1 MQIVKDSLDP
11 VLFTPI
17 QLRQLEI
24 QNRVMVSPMC
34 QYSAT
39 EGSPGPWHHMH
50 LGQFAASGVGLL
62 CIEMTNIEAA
72 GRITP
77 HCMGLYSDD
86 NESALRQVVNFC
98 KDIAD
103 TPIALQ
109 LAHAGRKAS
118 SARPWEGRKPILPS
132 DGGWEVVAPSAIA
145 LQDGA
150 PVPRELGSTEI
161 ADMVNKFADAARR
174 AERIGIDALELHA
187 AHGYLL
193 HEFLSPISNR
203 RTDNYGGSLDNRMRF
218 VLEVFEATRAAWPV
232 TKPLGIRLSA
242 TDWIDGGWDI
252 DQSIT
257 LCKLLKQ
264 SGCDWIDVSSG
275 GLAPDQVVPV
285 GPGYQVPLSERIRQ
299 ETGLITIAVGLITEP
314 RQAETILSEGKADM
328 VALGRGM
335 LYNPR
340 WVWHAADQLG
350 AQIKYP
356 QQYQRCRPSQHD
368 DVFGERN
375 AASTR

>member
-1 MQIVKDSLDP
+1 MKDSLDP
-11 VLFTPI
+11 VLFTPL

-161 ADMVNKFADAARR
+161 SDMVNKFADAARR

-252 DQSIT
+252 DQSIV

-375 AASTR
+375 ATSTR

>member
-11 VLFTPI
+11 VLFTPL
-17 QLRQLEI
+17 QLRQLQI

-77 HCMGLYSDD
+77 YCMGLYSDD

-98 KDIAD
+98 KDVAD

-375 AASTR
+375 ATSTR

>member
-11 VLFTPI
+11 VLFTPL

-77 HCMGLYSDD
+77 YCMGLYSDD

-98 KDIAD
+98 KDVAD

-161 ADMVNKFADAARR
+161 SDMVNKFADAARR

-375 AASTR
+375 ATSTR

>member
-1 MQIVKDSLDP
+1 MKDSLDP

-77 HCMGLYSDD
+77 YCMGLYSDD

-118 SARPWEGRKPILPS
+118 SARPWEGRQPILPS
-132 DGGWEVVAPSAIA
+132 DGGWEIVAPSAIA
-145 LQDGA
+145 LQDDT
-150 PVPRELGSTEI
+150 PVPRELSSTEI

-193 HEFLSPISNR
+193 HQFLSPISNR

-218 VLEVFEATRAAWPV
+218 VLEVFEATRAAWPA

-242 TDWIDGGWDI
+242 TDWIEGGWDM
-252 DQSIT
+252 DQSIV

-285 GPGYQVPLSERIRQ
+285 GPGFQVPLSEQIRQ
-299 ETGLITIAVGLITEP
+299 ETGMTTIAVGLITEP

-328 VALGRGM
+328 VALARGM

-340 WVWHAADQLG
+340 WVWHAADELG
-350 AQIKYP
+350 AQIEYP
-356 QQYQRCRPSQHD
+356 VRYQRCRPSQHD
-368 DVFGERN
+368 NIFGERN
-375 AASTR
+375 TTSTR

>member
-77 HCMGLYSDD
+77 YCMGLYSDD

-98 KDIAD
+98 KDVAD

-161 ADMVNKFADAARR
+161 SDMVNKFADAARR

-193 HEFLSPISNR
+193 HQFLSPISNR

-218 VLEVFEATRAAWPV
+218 ALEVFEATRAAWPAA
-232 TKPLGIRLSA
+232 KPLGIRLSA

-375 AASTR
+375 ATSTR

>member
-1 MQIVKDSLDP
+1 VKDSLDP

-132 DGGWEVVAPSAIA
+132 DGGWEIVAPSAIA
-145 LQDGA
+145 LQDDT
-150 PVPRELGSTEI
+150 PVPRELDSTEI
-161 ADMVNKFADAARR
+161 TDMVNKFANAARR

-193 HEFLSPISNR
+193 HQFLSPISNR
-203 RTDNYGGSLDNRMRF
+203 RTDKYGGSLDNRMRF
-218 VLEVFEATRAAWPV
+218 VLEVFEATRAAWPA

-242 TDWIDGGWDI
+242 TDWIDGGWGV
-252 DQSIT
+252 DQSIV

-285 GPGYQVPLSERIRQ
+285 GPGFQVPLSEQIRQ
-299 ETGLITIAVGLITEP
+299 ETGMATIAVGLITEP

-340 WVWHAADQLG
+340 WVWHAADELG
-350 AQIKYP
+350 AQIEYP
-356 QQYQRCRPSQHD
+356 VRYQRCRPSQDD
-368 DVFGERN
+368 DVFGERDG
-375 AASTR
+375 ASAR

>member
-1 MQIVKDSLDP
+1 MKDSLDP
-11 VLFTPI
+11 VLFTPL
-17 QLRQLEI
+17 QLRQLQI

-77 HCMGLYSDD
+77 YCMGLYSDD

-98 KDIAD
+98 KDVAD

-161 ADMVNKFADAARR
+161 SDMVNKFADAARR

-193 HEFLSPISNR
+193 HQFLSPISNR

-218 VLEVFEATRAAWPV
+218 ALEVFEATRAAWPAA
-232 TKPLGIRLSA
+232 KPLGIRLSA

-375 AASTR
+375 ATSTR

>member
-1 MQIVKDSLDP
+1 MKDSLDP
-11 VLFTPI
+11 VLFTPL

>member
-1 MQIVKDSLDP
+1 MKDSLDP

-77 HCMGLYSDD
+77 YCMGLYSDD

-118 SARPWEGRKPILPS
+118 SARPWEGRQPILPS
-132 DGGWEVVAPSAIA
+132 DGGWEIVAPSAIA
-145 LQDGA
+145 LQDDT
-150 PVPRELGSTEI
+150 PVPRELSSTEI

-193 HEFLSPISNR
+193 HQFLSPISNR
-203 RTDNYGGSLDNRMRF
+203 RTDSYGGSLDNRMRF
-218 VLEVFEATRAAWPV
+218 VLEVFEATRAAWPA

-242 TDWIDGGWDI
+242 TDWIEGGWDM
-252 DQSIT
+252 DQSIV

-285 GPGYQVPLSERIRQ
+285 GPGFQVPLSEQIRQ
-299 ETGLITIAVGLITEP
+299 ETGMTTIAVGLITEP

-328 VALGRGM
+328 VALARGM

-340 WVWHAADQLG
+340 WVWHAADELG
-350 AQIKYP
+350 AQIEYP
-356 QQYQRCRPSQHD
+356 VRYQRCRPSQHD
-368 DVFGERN
+368 NIFGERN
-375 AASTR
+375 TTSTR

>member
-17 QLRQLEI
+17 QLRQLKI

-39 EGSPGPWHHMH
+39 KGSAGPWHHMH

-77 HCMGLYSDD
+77 YCMGLYSDD

-150 PVPRELGSTEI
+150 PVPRELSSTEI
-161 ADMVNKFADAARR
+161 ADMVNKFADATRR
-174 AERIGIDALELHA
+174 ADRIGIDALELHA

-193 HEFLSPISNR
+193 HQFLSPISNR

-218 VLEVFEATRAAWPV
+218 VLEVFEATRAAWPA

-242 TDWIDGGWDI
+242 TDWIDGGWDM
-252 DQSIT
+252 DQSIA
-257 LCKLLKQ
+257 LCNLLKQ

-299 ETGLITIAVGLITEP
+299 ETGLTTIAVGLITEP

-328 VALGRGM
+328 VALARGM

-340 WVWHAADQLG
+340 WVWHAADELG
-350 AQIKYP
+350 AQIEYP
-356 QQYQRCRPSQHD
+356 VRYQRCRPSQHD
-368 DVFGERN
+368 NIFGERN
-375 AASTR
+375 ATSTR

>member
-1 MQIVKDSLDP
+1 MKDFPDP

-39 EGSPGPWHHMH
+39 KGSPGPWHHMH

-77 HCMGLYSDD
+77 YCMGLYSDD
-86 NESALRQVVNFC
+86 NESALRQVINFC
-98 KDIAD
+98 KDVAD

-161 ADMVNKFADAARR
+161 SGMVNKFADAARR

-193 HEFLSPISNR
+193 HQFLSPISNR
-203 RTDNYGGSLDNRMRF
+203 RTDNYGGSLENRMRF
-218 VLEVFEATRAAWPV
+218 VLEVFEATRAAWPA

-275 GLAPDQVVPV
+275 GLSPDQVVPV

-356 QQYQRCRPSQHD
+356 QQYQRCRPSQID

-375 AASTR
+375 ATSKR

>member
-1 MQIVKDSLDP
+1 
-11 VLFTPI
+11 
-17 QLRQLEI
+17 
-24 QNRVMVSPMC
+24 
-34 QYSAT
+34 
-39 EGSPGPWHHMH
+39 
-50 LGQFAASGVGLL
+50 
-62 CIEMTNIEAA
+62 MTNIEAA

-77 HCMGLYSDD
+77 YCMGLYSDD
-86 NESALRQVVNFC
+86 NESALGQVVKFC
-98 KDIAD
+98 KDISN

-132 DGGWEVVAPSAIA
+132 DGGWEIVAPSAIA
-145 LQDGA
+145 LQDDT

-161 ADMVNKFADAARR
+161 TDMVNKFANAARR

-193 HEFLSPISNR
+193 HQFLSPISNR
-203 RTDNYGGSLDNRMRF
+203 RTDKYGGSLDNRMRF
-218 VLEVFEATRAAWPV
+218 VLEVFEATRAAWPA

-242 TDWIDGGWDI
+242 TDWIDGGWGV
-252 DQSIT
+252 DQSIV

-285 GPGYQVPLSERIRQ
+285 GPGFQVPLSEQIRQ
-299 ETGLITIAVGLITEP
+299 ETGMATIAVGLITEP
-314 RQAETILSEGKADM
+314 RQAETILSEGKADI

-340 WVWHAADQLG
+340 WVWHAADELG
-350 AQIKYP
+350 AQIEYP
-356 QQYQRCRPSQHD
+356 VRYQRCRPSQDD
-368 DVFGERN
+368 DVFGERDG
-375 AASTR
+375 ASAR

>member
-11 VLFTPI
+11 VLFTPL
-17 QLRQLEI
+17 QLRQLQI

-77 HCMGLYSDD
+77 YCMGLYSDD

-98 KDIAD
+98 KDVAD

-161 ADMVNKFADAARR
+161 SDMVNKFADAARR

-193 HEFLSPISNR
+193 HQFLSPISNR

-252 DQSIT
+252 DQSIA

-375 AASTR
+375 ATSTR

>member
-11 VLFTPI
+11 VLFTPL
-17 QLRQLEI
+17 QLRQLQI

-39 EGSPGPWHHMH
+39 EGSPGPWPHMH

-77 HCMGLYSDD
+77 YCMGLYSDD

-161 ADMVNKFADAARR
+161 SDMVNKFADAARR

-218 VLEVFEATRAAWPV
+218 VLEVFEATRAAWPAA
-232 TKPLGIRLSA
+232 KPLGIRLSA

>member
-1 MQIVKDSLDP
+1 
-11 VLFTPI
+11 
-17 QLRQLEI
+17 
-24 QNRVMVSPMC
+24 
-34 QYSAT
+34 
-39 EGSPGPWHHMH
+39 
-50 LGQFAASGVGLL
+50 
-62 CIEMTNIEAA
+62 
-72 GRITP
+72 
-77 HCMGLYSDD
+77 
-86 NESALRQVVNFC
+86 
-98 KDIAD
+98 
-103 TPIALQ
+103 
-109 LAHAGRKAS
+109 
-118 SARPWEGRKPILPS
+118 
-132 DGGWEVVAPSAIA
+132 
-145 LQDGA
+145 
-150 PVPRELGSTEI
+150 LGSTEI

-193 HEFLSPISNR
+193 HQFLSPISNR

-218 VLEVFEATRAAWPV
+218 VLEVFEATRAAWPA

-242 TDWIDGGWDI
+242 TDWIDGGWDM

-285 GPGYQVPLSERIRQ
+285 GPGFQVPLSEQIRQ
-299 ETGLITIAVGLITEP
+299 ETGMTTIAVGLITEP
-314 RQAETILSEGKADM
+314 RQAETILSEGKADL

-356 QQYQRCRPSQHD
+356 QQYQRCRPSQD
-368 DVFGERN
+368 DDIFGERD

>member
-11 VLFTPI
+11 VLFTPL
-17 QLRQLEI
+17 QLRQLQI

-77 HCMGLYSDD
+77 YCMGLYSDD

-98 KDIAD
+98 KDVAD

-161 ADMVNKFADAARR
+161 SDMVNKFADAARR

-218 VLEVFEATRAAWPV
+218 ALEVFEATRAAWPAA
-232 TKPLGIRLSA
+232 KPLGIRLSA

-375 AASTR
+375 ATSTR

>member
-1 MQIVKDSLDP
+1 VKDSLDP

-375 AASTR
+375 ATSTR

>member
-1 MQIVKDSLDP
+1 MQMVKDSLDP

-77 HCMGLYSDD
+77 YCMGLYSDD

-118 SARPWEGRKPILPS
+118 SARPWEGRQPILPS
-132 DGGWEVVAPSAIA
+132 DGGWEIVAPSAIA
-145 LQDGA
+145 LQEDT
-150 PVPRELGSTEI
+150 PVPRELSSTEI

-193 HEFLSPISNR
+193 HQFLSPISNR
-203 RTDNYGGSLDNRMRF
+203 RTDSYGGSLDNRMRF
-218 VLEVFEATRAAWPV
+218 VLEVFEATRAAWPA

-242 TDWIDGGWDI
+242 TDWIESGWDM
-252 DQSIT
+252 DQSIV

-285 GPGYQVPLSERIRQ
+285 GPGFQVPLSEQIRQ
-299 ETGLITIAVGLITEP
+299 ETGMTTIAVGLITEP

-328 VALGRGM
+328 VALARGM

-340 WVWHAADQLG
+340 WVWHAADELG
-350 AQIKYP
+350 AQIEYP
-356 QQYQRCRPSQHD
+356 VRYQRCRPSQHD
-368 DVFGERN
+368 NIFGERN
-375 AASTR
+375 TTSTR